1 MKKILFIL
9 ILLFSI
15 SLVADAKP
23 KYNRYKAY
31 TTYKKKKNKK
41 NKSKV
46 YHFNPNQKHKKCSL
60 SKVYKVK

>member
-15 SLVADAKP
+15 SLVVDAKP
-23 KYNRYKAY
+23 KYNGYKAY
-31 TTYKKKKNKK
+31 TTYKKKKNK

-46 YHFNPNQKHKKCSL
+46 YHFNPNQKHKKCKL
-60 SKVYKVK
+60 SKYYKVK